1 MCGLG
6 KKQIKLIF
14 PDVLRYVGAQSV
26 SYPPEFEIHS
36 HLKKHHVE
44 NRLKRLESGAG
55 IDWGTAE
62 ALAIGSLLYQVS
74 SLSSCL
80 LKGALGSSGKL
91 DLSQMI
97 PNRG

>member
-1 MCGLG
+1 M
-6 KKQIKLIF
+6 
-14 PDVLRYVGAQSV
+14 LRYVGAQSV

-62 ALAIGSLLYQVS
+62 ALAVGSLLYQVL
-74 SLSSCL
+74 SLCSFL
-80 LKGALGSSGKL
+80 LKGVLGNSGKL

>member
-1 MCGLG
+1 MPVGQLVFD
-6 KKQIKLIF
+6 QRTWSHQRSFLKLLRRQYFIEVVLA
-14 PDVLRYVGAQSV
+14 DVLRYVGAQSV

-62 ALAIGSLLYQVS
+62 ALAIGSLLYQV
-74 SLSSCL
+74 
-80 LKGALGSSGKL
+80 
-91 DLSQMI
+91 
-97 PNRG
+97 

>member
-1 MCGLG
+1 MTVVPVISRISRKRLSKPDVTGLN
-6 KKQIKLIF
+6 LF
-14 PDVLRYVGAQSV
+14 SDVLRYVGAQSV

-62 ALAIGSLLYQVS
+62 ALAIGSLLYQVFNHDS
-74 SLSSCL
+74 DESFFF
-80 LKGALGSSGKL
+80 
-91 DLSQMI
+91 
-97 PNRG
+97 P